1 MRLCSKNHRRPKT
14 AASACNNNNNGS
26 LFLALAVGKGFVVL
40 THALLLIVLSGEL
53 PCATPFS
60 MGRSRIGT
68 SGSYSNDDN
77 FPTAVTENSA
87 SLLRVHRHP
96 PNGSSSST
104 DPLSRLEASINN
116 NNARVG
122 TTEDE
127 ISSSSRDNDI
137 DELLSTRATNPASK
151 TENDGD
157 ELSSSPS
164 SPLSDSFSSFSSR
177 ETPILAELLLLDDN
191 KPDTPNGGSSLF
203 PPIESFPAKTTTTT
217 TISNIA
223 SSPWWRSERSS
234 EILVAGLAV
243 GAFSNILGDLLAN
256 YEWVQ
261 TLRYFWPLSLGLYYG
276 LLWNHASTHDSNPL
290 DAEEQRKAFYE
301 EFGPDAAN
309 SGIYS
314 NTNTNTNIAVVCGG
328 VGGRPAPGVDD
339 GPNLLTHA
347 GLAPD
352 CAVLLLAMSMGENY
366 FSGSSNMSSNN
377 IDDNDDES
385 KNSDQKEVTNAPLM
399 SSSTRA
405 TNSSSSNST
414 TIIGSMPLLLKI
426 ALWAELYT
434 LGGSSVDE
442 VFTAVQTAL
451 SSVAS

>member
-1 MRLCSKNHRRPKT
+1 M
-14 AASACNNNNNGS
+14 
-26 LFLALAVGKGFVVL
+26 
-40 THALLLIVLSGEL
+40 
-53 PCATPFS
+53 
-60 MGRSRIGT
+60 
-68 SGSYSNDDN
+68 
-77 FPTAVTENSA
+77 
-87 SLLRVHRHP
+87 
-96 PNGSSSST
+96 
-104 DPLSRLEASINN
+104 
-116 NNARVG
+116 
-122 TTEDE
+122 
-127 ISSSSRDNDI
+127 
-137 DELLSTRATNPASK
+137 
-151 TENDGD
+151 
-157 ELSSSPS
+157 
-164 SPLSDSFSSFSSR
+164 
-177 ETPILAELLLLDDN
+177 
-191 KPDTPNGGSSLF
+191 
-203 PPIESFPAKTTTTT
+203 
-217 TISNIA
+217 
-223 SSPWWRSERSS
+223 
-234 EILVAGLAV
+234 
-243 GAFSNILGDLLAN
+243 
-256 YEWVQ
+256 Q

-314 NTNTNTNIAVVCGG
+314 NTNTNTNIAVSTVISTPNPLLQLGYVFGG
-328 VGGRPAPGVDD
+328 FGLFVGGLADALLPVWMT